1 MSFQQIISILAAPF
15 VVSVLLVGIHC
26 YLGLHVLA
34 RGVIF
39 VDLSLAQVAAFGSTL
54 ALLLGY
60 EHHSAEGYF
69 IAFFFTL
76 IASLIFALARREEKQ
91 FPQEAIIGVTY
102 AMCSALVIL
111 VVDKMAHG
119 AEHMK
124 DLLVGD
130 VLWVTWADVKKTTI
144 IYGIVGMLH
153 FLFRKKLIPAS
164 FNHESAPHP
173 GWDFIFY
180 ALFGVVI
187 TSSVHLAGV
196 LQVFSVLI
204 VPALVSQPFAKTLAG
219 RLIFGWIFGV
229 IVTLIGMGLSIRWDM
244 PSGALVVVCFTIV
257 PILLLLG
264 RRFIIKNSNSPL

>member
-1 MSFQQIISILAAPF
+1 MSFEQVVSILAAPF
-15 VVSVLLVGIHC
+15 AVSVILVGIHC

-54 ALLLGY
+54 ALLMGF
-60 EHHSAEGYF
+60 EHHSKQGYLV
-69 IAFFFTL
+69 AFVFTL
-76 IASLIFALARREEKQ
+76 IASFVFALARREEKH
-91 FPQEAIIGVTY
+91 FPQEAIIGITY

-124 DLLVGD
+124 DLLVGE
-130 VLWVTWADVKKTTI
+130 VLWVTWDDVKKTS
-144 IYGIVGMLH
+144 IVYSVVGLLH
-153 FLFRKKLIPAS
+153 FIFRKKLIQAS
-164 FNHESAPHP
+164 FDHKNPPHP
-173 GWDFIFY
+173 AWDFLFY
-180 ALFGVVI
+180 ALFGLVI

-204 VPALVSQPFAKTLAG
+204 VPALVSHTVAKTLMG

-229 IVTLIGMGLSIRWDM
+229 IFIVIGLGLSIKWDM
-244 PSGALVVVCFTIV
+244 PSGALIVVCFTLV
-257 PILLLLG
+257 PIVLLIG
-264 RRFIIKNSNSPL
+264 RQLVQLVRR

>member
-54 ALLLGY
+54 ALLMGY
-60 EHHSAEGYF
+60 EHHSNQGYL
-69 IAFFFTL
+69 IAFAFTL
-76 IASLIFALARREEKQ
+76 VASVIFAIARREEKQ

-124 DLLVGD
+124 DLMVGE
-130 VLWVTWADVKKTTI
+130 VLWVTWADVKKTAL
-144 IYGIVGMLH
+144 IYGVVGLLH
-153 FLFRKKLIPAS
+153 FIFRKKLIEAS
-164 FNHESAPHP
+164 FNHDQPPHP
-173 GWDFIFY
+173 IWDFLFY
-180 ALFGVVI
+180 ALFGLVI

-196 LQVFSVLI
+196 LQVFAVLI
-204 VPALVSQPFAKTLAG
+204 VPALVCRPFASTLSG
-219 RLIFGWIFGV
+219 RLLFGWIFGV
-229 IVTLIGMGLSIRWDM
+229 IITLIGLALSIRWDM
-244 PSGALVVVCFTIV
+244 PSGALVVVCFTVMPIV
-257 PILLLLG
+257 LLLG
-264 RRFIIKNSNSPL
+264 RQVLKVFKS

>member
-1 MSFQQIISILAAPF
+1 MNMSFEQMIQILAAPF
-15 VVSVLLVGIHC
+15 AVSVILVGIHC

-54 ALLLGY
+54 ALLFGY
-60 EHHSAEGYF
+60 EHHSTAGYV
-69 IAFFFTL
+69 IAFLFTL
-76 IASLIFALARREEKQ
+76 VASFVFALARREEKH
-91 FPQEAIIGVTY
+91 FPQEAIIGITY

-124 DLLVGD
+124 DLLVGE
-130 VLWVTWADVKKTTI
+130 VLWVTWADVRKTSV
-144 IYGIVGMLH
+144 IYAAVGILH
-153 FLFRKKLIPAS
+153 YIFRKRLIQAS
-164 FNHESAPHP
+164 FDHANPPPAI
-173 GWDFIFY
+173 WDFLFY
-180 ALFGVVI
+180 ALFGLVI

-204 VPALVSQPFAKTLAG
+204 VPALISQTVAKTLTG

-229 IVTLIGMGLSIRWDM
+229 VFIFIGMALSIRWDM
-244 PSGALVVVCFTIV
+244 PSGALIVVCFTIV
-257 PILLLLG
+257 PILLLIG
-264 RRFIIKNSNSPL
+264 RQAYKLIRR